1 MIKKIRWFLK
11 NFDAIVALVEKN
23 KVATDKRF
31 SILGVP
37 EEQRKYI
44 QKEFIT
50 EEKNKAVAK
59 MIKQE
64 VDYE

>member
-50 EEKNKAVAK
+50 EETNKAVAK
-59 MIKQE
+59 MIK
-64 VDYE
+64 

>member
-23 KVATDKRF
+23 KKTTDKRF

-37 EEQRKYI
+37 KEQRDYI

-50 EEKNKAVAK
+50 EETNKAVAK
-59 MIKQE
+59 MIK
-64 VDYE
+64 